1 MTPESEATVGFTG
14 TVTTHSE
21 AYCHIHLKSNVD
33 LKVIIGVIKMKAI
46 TLQQYI
52 KLKGM
57 NVYHSLQRNTVSIWI
72 LVSIIVL
79 NLIIFFFFLR
89 IIKAN
94 ANPD

>member
-1 MTPESEATVGFTG
+1 MGFTG
-14 TVTTHSE
+14 TVTTRSE
-21 AYCHIHLKSNVD
+21 AYCHINLKSNVD
-33 LKVIIGVIKMKAI
+33 LIVIIGVVKTKAI
-46 TLQQYI
+46 ILQQYI

-79 NLIIFFFFLR
+79 NLILFFSR